1 MSLCVTL
8 VCVGILK
15 PLPPP
20 FFEINHIGK
29 GLSGKEYNICTKA
42 GETMAFDCVLCE
54 NHDIGRIAEG
64 FRPGLETPGYISGFD
79 CIIPWLND

>member
-1 MSLCVTL
+1 MCVYVSVWDFG

-15 PLPPP
+15 PLPSP

-42 GETMAFDCVLCE
+42 GETMAFDCVL
-54 NHDIGRIAEG
+54 
-64 FRPGLETPGYISGFD
+64 SGN
-79 CIIPWLND
+79 L